1 MQINTNLEKQDYL
14 NAYKDMFSF
23 LFRQPLL
30 AAGFVFLC
38 LVTEAIPFAWF
49 PLKLASYAILIT
61 LIVCVTSLHFRSG
74 SLQGLG
80 QELRFQQAVY
90 LPAVVL
96 ILCLSWL
103 GFVVADFLISMVSVS
118 SQDATLLPSA
128 AMASQSSQGAGELFV
143 AVIAT
148 ALICLAQI
156 MPLVLAH
163 FCHGL
168 GFSRAQ
174 GEKIWVSLMLQPK
187 TLMAFIPISHVVP
200 LGLMMQ
206 WNLMGLIVAFG
217 ALYSTFLLFIV
228 FNIEPA
234 SPCEAKD
241 IDMASGSGQAAG

>member
-1 MQINTNLEKQDYL
+1 MQVNTNLEKQDYL
-14 NAYKDMFSF
+14 KAYKDMFSF

-30 AAGFVFLC
+30 AAGFFFLC
-38 LVTEAIPFAWF
+38 LLTESIPFAWF
-49 PLKLASYAILIT
+49 PLKLASYAILIS

-74 SLQGLG
+74 SLRGLA

-118 SQDATLLPSA
+118 AQETNPQAA
-128 AMASQSSQGAGELFV
+128 AMAAGSAQAAGELFV
-143 AVIAT
+143 AVVAT

-156 MPLVLAH
+156 MPFVLAH

-187 TLMAFIPISHVVP
+187 TLMAFIPIAHIVP

-206 WNLMGLIVAFG
+206 WNLTGLIVAFG

-234 SPCEAKD
+234 SRSEVKD
-241 IDMASGSGQAAG
+241 IDLASGHAAG

>member
-1 MQINTNLEKQDYL
+1 MQVNTNLEKQDYL
-14 NAYKDMFSF
+14 KAYKDMFSF

-30 AAGFVFLC
+30 AAGFFFLC
-38 LVTEAIPFAWF
+38 LLTESIPFAWF
-49 PLKLASYAILIT
+49 PLKLASYAILIS

-74 SLQGLG
+74 SLRGLV

-96 ILCLSWL
+96 IICLSWL
-103 GFVVADFLISMVSVS
+103 GFVVADFLISMVSIS
-118 SQDATLLPSA
+118 AQETSPHAAT
-128 AMASQSSQGAGELFV
+128 MATGNVHAAGELFV
-143 AVIAT
+143 AVIAM

-156 MPLVLAH
+156 MPFVLAH

-174 GEKIWVSLMLQPK
+174 GENIWVSLMLQPK
-187 TLMAFIPISHVVP
+187 TLMAFIPIAHIVP

-206 WNLMGLIVAFG
+206 WNLTGLIVAFG

-234 SPCEAKD
+234 SRSEVKD
-241 IDMASGSGQAAG
+241 IDLASGHAAG

>member
-1 MQINTNLEKQDYL
+1 MQVNTNLEKQDYL
-14 NAYKDMFSF
+14 KAYKDMFSF

-30 AAGFVFLC
+30 AAGFFFLC
-38 LVTEAIPFAWF
+38 LLTESIPFAWF
-49 PLKLASYAILIT
+49 PLKLASYAILIS

-74 SLQGLG
+74 SLRGLA

-118 SQDATLLPSA
+118 AQQTNPHVA
-128 AMASQSSQGAGELFV
+128 AMAAGSAQAAGELFV
-143 AVIAT
+143 AVVAT

-156 MPLVLAH
+156 MPFVLAH

-187 TLMAFIPISHVVP
+187 TLMAFIPIAHIVP

-206 WNLMGLIVAFG
+206 WNLTGLIVAFG

-234 SPCEAKD
+234 SRSEVKD
-241 IDMASGSGQAAG
+241 IDLASGHAAG

>member
-14 NAYKDMFSF
+14 KAYKDMFSF

-30 AAGFVFLC
+30 AAGFFLLC
-38 LVTEAIPFAWF
+38 VLTEAIPFAWF
-49 PLKLASYAILIT
+49 PLKLASYAILIS

-74 SLQGLG
+74 SLQGLV

-103 GFVVADFLISMVSVS
+103 GFVVADFLMSLVGIG
-118 SQDATLLPSA
+118 SQAVGPQAVVVASGDA
-128 AMASQSSQGAGELFV
+128 QGVGELFV
-143 AVIAT
+143 AVVAT

-156 MPLVLAH
+156 MPFVLAH

-168 GFSRAQ
+168 GFSRIQ

-187 TLMAFIPISHVVP
+187 TLMAFIPIAHVVP
-200 LGLMMQ
+200 LGLMMH
-206 WNLMGLIVAFG
+206 WNLTGIIVACG
-217 ALYSTFLLFIV
+217 ALYSTFLFFIV

-234 SPCEAKD
+234 SRSEVKN
-241 IDMASGSGQAAG
+241 IDLASGQAAS